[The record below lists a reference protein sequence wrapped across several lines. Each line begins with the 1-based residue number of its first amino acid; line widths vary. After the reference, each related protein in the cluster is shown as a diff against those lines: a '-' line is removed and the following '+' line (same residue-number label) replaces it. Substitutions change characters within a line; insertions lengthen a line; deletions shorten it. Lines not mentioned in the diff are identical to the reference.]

1 MQLQLA
7 YKVLFEAVWK
17 ALNGVVGGKYEVKPN
32 IWIECPTDLTWRLKK
47 NGSDI
52 VVEFPKSKV
61 KVTAAKWMFQLDG
74 TILSI
79 TIKKDKVLVEI
90 ENMPDLEII
99 FV

>member
-1 MQLQLA
+1 MQLQLV